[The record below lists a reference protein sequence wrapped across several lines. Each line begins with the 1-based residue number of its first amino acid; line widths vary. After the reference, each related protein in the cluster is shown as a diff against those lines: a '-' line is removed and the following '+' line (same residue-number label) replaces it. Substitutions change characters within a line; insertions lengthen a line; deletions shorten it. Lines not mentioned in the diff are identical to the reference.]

1 MNHIEKAVYRL
12 IRPYLAK
19 YRKRLAKS
27 GGDKAGV
34 AERIAE
40 DPGYEKRKEDASG
53 IKNTE
58 L

>member
-1 MNHIEKAVYRL
+1 MNHIEKEVYRL

-40 DPGYEKRKEDASG
+40 DPGYENRIDDASG
-53 IKNTE
+53 I
-58 L
+58 